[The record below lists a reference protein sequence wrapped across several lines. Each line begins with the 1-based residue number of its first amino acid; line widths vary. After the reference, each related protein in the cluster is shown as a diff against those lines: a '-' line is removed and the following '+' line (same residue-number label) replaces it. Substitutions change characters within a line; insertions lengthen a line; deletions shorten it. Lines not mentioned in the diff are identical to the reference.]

1 MPVHDWTRVDAGIF
15 HAFHH
20 GWIEEISRALNRGIL
35 ESDYYALPEQISGN
49 YGPDVLTL
57 KRPGLNLP
65 PRKDSSNPTSGGG
78 MAVAM
83 PLPQTRIHVK
93 DVPKWYANKKKS
105 VAVHHITDHRVVA
118 VLEIVSSGNK
128 DSRGS
133 LRSFVKKAQ
142 DLLSAGIHL
151 DILDLYPPTPRD
163 PEGIHP
169 VIWGEDDAGEYK
181 FDPTHPLTCAAY
193 VGGADAQAF
202 VEPVAVGDVLPDL
215 PLFLLSDQYVK
226 VPLESTYL
234 RAFEALPAFL
244 CDELNT
250 TISH

>member
-1 MPVHDWTRVDAGIF
+1 MPVHDWTKVDAGIF

-20 GWIEEISRALNRGIL
+20 EWISEISRALNRGIL
-35 ESDYYALPEQISGN
+35 ESDYYALPEQISGK

-57 KRPGLNLP
+57 KRPGLNLT
-65 PRKDSSNPTSGGG
+65 PRKGKSNPVSGGT
-78 MAVAM
+78 AVAM
-83 PLPQTRIHVK
+83 PPPQTRIHVK

-133 LRSFVKKAQ
+133 MRSFVNKAQ

-163 PEGIHP
+163 PVGIHP

-181 FDPTHPLTCAAY
+181 FDPAHPLTCAAY

-202 VEPVAVGDVLPDL
+202 VEPVAVGDTLPDL
-215 PLFLLSDQYVK
+215 PLFLLPDQYVM
-226 VPLESTYL
+226 VPLEATY
-234 RAFEALPAFL
+234 RSAFEALPEFL
-244 CDELNT
+244 RDDLNA
-250 TISH
+250 TISM

>member
-1 MPVHDWTRVDAGIF
+1 MSVHDWTRVDAGIF

-20 GWIEEISRALNRGIL
+20 GWITETARELNRLLPRGQ
-35 ESDYYALPEQISGN
+35 YYALPQN
-49 YGPDVLTL
+49 VLGTV
-57 KRPGLNLP
+57 RP
-65 PRKDSSNPTSGGG
+65 SNF
-78 MAVAM
+78 
-83 PLPQTRIHVK
+83 VK

-105 VAVHHITDHRVVA
+105 VAVHHVSDHRVVA

-133 LRSFVKKAQ
+133 MRSFVNKAQ

-169 VIWGEDDAGEYK
+169 VIWGEDDTGNYT
-181 FDPTHPLTCAAY
+181 FDPAHPLTCAAY

-202 VEPVAVGDVLPDL
+202 VEPVAVGDVLPNL
-215 PLFLLSDQYVK
+215 PLFLLSDVYVN
-226 VPLESTYL
+226 VPLEATYL
-234 RAFEALPAFL
+234 AAFEALPAFL
-244 CDELNT
+244 CDELNA
-250 TISH
+250 TISR